1 MNDRDE
7 EAPEIAALRARARFA
22 DDGTRAVL
30 RGILDD
36 LTHRLEDRTIA
47 AHEAAPIVDRLS
59 AFCAPPERP
68 DVLRT
73 LPALRALL
81 DPERCA
87 SRARELAAAY
97 ARLAKR

>member
-1 MNDRDE
+1 MHDRDR
-7 EAPEIAALRARARFA
+7 EAPEIAELRARARFA

-30 RGILDD
+30 RRILDD

-47 AHEAAPIVDRLS
+47 VHEAAPVVDRLS
-59 AFCAPPERP
+59 AFCAPRAEPG
-68 DVLRT
+68 DLGT

-81 DPERCA
+81 DPERFA

-97 ARLAKR
+97 VRLARR

>member
-1 MNDRDE
+1 MPDRDR
-7 EAPEIAALRARARFA
+7 EAPDIAALRARARFA

-36 LTHRLEDRTIA
+36 LTLRLEERSIA
-47 AHEAAPIVDRLS
+47 AHEAAPIVRNLS
-59 AFCAPPERP
+59 AFCAPPDPPEA
-68 DVLRT
+68 LRS

-81 DPERCA
+81 DPERFA

-97 ARLAKR
+97 ARLARR